1 MIQTIQEAIRQLGV
15 ADSIFVRKLNPH
27 SLGDYDT
34 CCETFCTIFKYVDQ
48 TITRYEFLPEYEE
61 IVQWMMNTEGK
72 GLLLMGSCGR
82 GKSIILQGVIP
93 VLMKMKG
100 INARPV
106 HAQSLYFPPQ
116 FSTGNWACPRCFE
129 YLLCCG
135 VPVID
140 ELGVEGL
147 HNEYGEKSEGFN
159 LIINAAE
166 MTCKPMFVSTNLTA
180 DEIINRYGECTLDRL
195 GHRCR
200 SSDYSSEDRPEG
212 DDEEAVLDARHG
224 AAVQWTARC
233 REP

>member
-1 MIQTIQEAIRQLGV
+1 MIQSIQEAIRQLST
-15 ADSIFVRKLNPH
+15 ADSIFIRRLTPQ
-27 SLGDYDT
+27 SWGDYDT
-34 CCETFCTIFKYVDQ
+34 CRQVFCAIFKYVDQ
-48 TITRYEFLPEYEE
+48 TITHYEFLPEYEE
-61 IVQWMMNTEGK
+61 IVQWMTDTEGK

-106 HAQSLYFPPQ
+106 HAQSFYFPPQ
-116 FSTGNWACPRCFE
+116 FSTGNWACPSCFE
-129 YLLCCG
+129 YLLRCA

-166 MTCKPMFVSTNLTA
+166 MTCKPMFVSTNLSA
-180 DEIINRYGECTLDRL
+180 DEIINRYGERTLDRL
-195 GHRCR
+195 GHLCR
-200 SSDYSSEDRPEG
+200 IVTFNGESLRK
-212 DDEEAVLDARHG
+212 
-224 AAVQWTARC
+224 
-233 REP
+233 